1 MKKNSQLH
9 LYLETDLLDKLKKI
23 AEENKVSVSEICR
36 RKIKEIPQL
45 NKIELT
51 ILEMDKKID
60 TILNTKQKVK
70 IVNIDS

>member
-45 NKIELT
+45 NKIELI